1 MTRCPMRVRRLLR
14 AARSLRI
21 DGTPRAVAT
30 ARTLGLAALVVVMGG
45 CATVPAEECA
55 TTDWYALGLADGRG
69 GHPPERVAQHR
80 EACAGV
86 KVEPDE
92 LRYLQ
97 GRKAGLAEYCEPD
110 NAFRDGLAGREY
122 RGACDAAFAR
132 NHAAALRVANLQR
145 AIERNRGDV
154 MWREAE
160 IRGDAASDA
169 RRAQLRGDVREL
181 DRKREA
187 LRSELVVAEREL
199 DRRRVAQPA
208 APPTAPPT
216 APTVAAASAAPAP
229 SAPPVPARAA
239 AVGKPGR
246 ATGKLV
252 VNGVD
257 VPLRFAY
264 AFVAPDPLDALQS
277 RPMLLLTGQAIPE
290 ASLAAA
296 SDLDRLMGALPA
308 YVLVV
313 RDDATPPK
321 VAMAIWHAGLGAGPA
336 VERDAGKAGAAKFDA
351 YGAQRIAGRLASPQ
365 DGKGGYAWNKAIRLD
380 VRFDAPLVRRW
391 P

>member
-1 MTRCPMRVRRLLR
+1 MRTNERGQCNPRSAHGAGRARVTAGSVMARRL
-14 AARSLRI
+14 
-21 DGTPRAVAT
+21 VA
-30 ARTLGLAALVVVMGG
+30 LGFCALALGG

-55 TTDWYALGLADGRG
+55 TADWYALGVKDGRDG
-69 GHPPERVAQHR
+69 YPPERIAQHR

-97 GRKAGLAEYCEPD
+97 GRKAGLAEYCQPD

-132 NHAAALRVANLQR
+132 NHAAAYRVASLQR

-160 IRGDAASDA
+160 IRGDKASDA
-169 RRAQLRGDVREL
+169 RRAQLRSDVYEL
-181 DRKREA
+181 DRKRVA
-187 LRSELVVAEREL
+187 LRNDLVAAERDL
-199 DRRRVAQPA
+199 DRLRALQAA
-208 APPTAPPT
+208 APAVPSAP
-216 APTVAAASAAPAP
+216 AAASPSPVQSATSAAAPVV
-229 SAPPVPARAA
+229 S
-239 AVGKPGR
+239 VGKPGT

-252 VNGVD
+252 VNGSEL
-257 VPLRFAY
+257 PLRFAY
-264 AFVAPDPLDALQS
+264 AFVAPDPLDALQP

-296 SDLDRLMGALPA
+296 PDLDRVLGALPA

-313 RDDATPPK
+313 RNEATPPS
-321 VAMAIWHAGLGAGPA
+321 VALLVWHSGLGAVPA
-336 VERDAGKAGAAKFDA
+336 MERDAGKAGAAKFDA
-351 YGAQRIAGRLASPQ
+351 YGAQRIAGRVASPQ
-365 DGKGGYAWNKAIRLD
+365 NGKRAFAWNRAIRLD